1 MRKGEILWA
10 EQALTT
16 DGWQREVRIE
26 LGADGRIAAV
36 ESGCSAQGCPPQG
49 HPPQGDHTQGDHT
62 RGRQVGILLPAPVN
76 LHSHAFQRAMAGLT
90 ERRGPDPRDSFWT
103 WRRLMYRFLER
114 LDPDEFES
122 IAAFAQMQM
131 LEAGFAAVAEF
142 HYVHHQPDGVAYD
155 HLSELSMRV
164 VAAAAQ
170 TGIGLTLLP
179 VLYRYGGCDGKPL
192 EGVQQRFGNSLE
204 GFARLREEVG
214 AAVRGLDADARI
226 GVAIHSLRAVDPEG
240 LAFAAALAPRD
251 PVHIHAA
258 EQTAEVEEV
267 EACFGARPVQWL
279 LANAGVDARW
289 CLVHATHMTPGE
301 TAGLAASGA
310 VAGLCPITEAS
321 LGDGIFDGANHLAQG
336 GRFGVGTDSNIRISL
351 AEELRML
358 EYSQRLRDRAR
369 AVLALPGE
377 STGRTL
383 FEAAARGGAQA
394 AMRDAGSLAP
404 GRLADLVA
412 LDAQAVDLAG
422 RRGDA
427 LLDSFIFTGGDAVI
441 TDIWSAGRH
450 MVEEGRHVHHD
461 AITAR
466 YLDTL
471 DALGE
476 ML

>member
-1 MRKGEILWA
+1 MREREMIRA
-10 EQALTT
+10 EQALTA
-16 DGWQREVRIE
+16 DGWQHDVRIE
-26 LGADGRIAAV
+26 LGADGRIAAI
-36 ESGCSAQGCPPQG
+36 ESGCPAPGCLTPGRLTSGRLSPGNPP
-49 HPPQGDHTQGDHT
+49 P
-62 RGRQVGILLPAPVN
+62 GRQVGILLPAPVN
-76 LHSHAFQRAMAGLT
+76 LHSHAFQRAMASLT

-114 LDPDEFES
+114 LGPDEFES

-142 HYVHHQPDGVAYD
+142 HYVHHQPNGTLYD
-155 HLSELSMRV
+155 RLSELSTRV
-164 VAAAAQ
+164 AAAAAQ

-192 EGVQQRFGNSLE
+192 EGVQRRFGTSPE
-204 GFARLREEVG
+204 GFARLREEAG
-214 AAVRGLDADARI
+214 AAVRALDADARI

-240 LAFAAALAPRD
+240 LAFAAALAPRA
-251 PVHIHAA
+251 PVHIHVA
-258 EQTAEVEEV
+258 EQMAEVEEV
-267 EACFGARPVQWL
+267 EARLGARPVQWL

-301 TAGLAASGA
+301 TAALAGSGA

-321 LGDGIFDGANHLAQG
+321 LGDGIFDGANYLAQG

-369 AVLALPGE
+369 AVLASPGE

-383 FEAAARGGAQA
+383 FEAVARGGAQA

-412 LDAQAVDLAG
+412 LDAKAVDLAG
-422 RRGDA
+422 KRGDA
-427 LLDSFIFTGGDAVI
+427 LLDRFIFTGGDAVI
-441 TDIWSAGRH
+441 TDVWSAGRH
-450 MVEEGRHVHHD
+450 VVEEGRHVRHD

-466 YLDTL
+466 YVDTIN
-471 DALGE
+471 ALGE

>member
-1 MRKGEILWA
+1 MRKREMLWA
-10 EQALTT
+10 EQALTA
-16 DGWQREVRIE
+16 DGWQRDVRVEV
-26 LGADGRIAAV
+26 GTDGRIAAV
-36 ESGCSAQGCPPQG
+36 ESGSPAQG
-49 HPPQGDHTQGDHT
+49 
-62 RGRQVGILLPAPVN
+62 RRAGILLPAPAN

-103 WRRLMYRFLER
+103 WRTLMYRFLDR
-114 LDPDEFES
+114 LGPDEIES
-122 IAAFAQMQM
+122 ITAFAQMQM

-142 HYVHHQPDGVAYD
+142 HYVHHQPGGRPYSR
-155 HLSELSMRV
+155 LSELSNRI
-164 VAAAAQ
+164 VAAASE

-179 VLYRYGGCDGKPL
+179 ALYQHGGCGGLPL
-192 EGVQQRFGNSLE
+192 QAAQLRFGNSPE
-204 GFARLREEVG
+204 RFARLREEAG
-214 AAVRGLDADARI
+214 AAVRALDADART
-226 GVAIHSLRAVDPEG
+226 GVAIHSLRAVDPGG

-267 EACFGARPVQWL
+267 EACLGARPVEWL
-279 LANAGVDARW
+279 LANAGVDERW

-321 LGDGIFDGANHLAQG
+321 LGDGIFDGANHLARG

-369 AVLALPGE
+369 AVLARPGE

-404 GRLADLVA
+404 GRLADLAA
-412 LDAQAVDLAG
+412 LDAEAADLAG
-422 RRGDA
+422 KRGDT
-427 LLDSFIFTGGDAVI
+427 LLDSFIFAGGDAMI
-441 TDIWSAGRH
+441 TDVWSAGRH
-450 MVEEGRHVHHD
+450 VVENGRHVRHD
-461 AITAR
+461 EIAGRYVGAING
-466 YLDTL
+466 LKEVL
-471 DALGE
+471 
-476 ML
+476 

>member
-1 MRKGEILWA
+1 METLWA
-10 EQALTT
+10 EQVLTAG
-16 DGWQREVRIE
+16 GWQRDVRVE
-26 LGADGRIAAV
+26 LGTDGRIVAV
-36 ESGCSAQGCPPQG
+36 EPGSRAQG
-49 HPPQGDHTQGDHT
+49 
-62 RGRQVGILLPAPVN
+62 RRVGILLPAPAN

-103 WRRLMYRFLER
+103 WRTLMYRFLDR
-114 LDPDEFES
+114 LGPDEFES
-122 IAAFAQMQM
+122 IAAFVQMQM

-142 HYVHHQPDGVAYD
+142 HYVHHQPGGRPYSR
-155 HLSELSMRV
+155 LSELSNRV
-164 VAAAAQ
+164 VAAASA

-179 VLYRYGGCDGKPL
+179 VFYRYGGCGGKPL
-192 EGVQQRFGNSLE
+192 QGAQLRFGNSPE
-204 GFARLREEVG
+204 RFARLREE
-214 AAVRGLDADARI
+214 ADAEVRALDADART

-240 LAFAAALAPRD
+240 LAFAAALAPRA
-251 PVHIHAA
+251 PVHIHVA

-267 EACFGARPVQWL
+267 EASLGARPVEWL
-279 LANAGVDARW
+279 LANAGVDERW

-301 TAGLAASGA
+301 TTELGASGA

-321 LGDGIFDGANHLAQG
+321 LGDGIFDGASFHAQG

-369 AVLALPGE
+369 AVLARPDE

-412 LDAQAVDLAG
+412 LDAEGADLAG
-422 RRGDA
+422 KQGDT
-427 LLDSFIFTGGDAVI
+427 LLDSFIFAGGDALV
-441 TDIWSAGRH
+441 TDVWSAGRH
-450 MVEEGRHVHHD
+450 VVENGRHVRHD
-461 AITAR
+461 EITAR
-466 YLDTL
+466 YIGAINGLKEVL
-471 DALGE
+471 
-476 ML
+476 

>member
-1 MRKGEILWA
+1 MREQQMLWA
-10 EQALTT
+10 EQALTA
-16 DGWQREVRIE
+16 DGWHCDVRIE
-26 LGADGRIAAV
+26 LGTDGRIAAV
-36 ESGCSAQGCPPQG
+36 ESGCPAAG
-49 HPPQGDHTQGDHT
+49 H
-62 RGRQVGILLPAPVN
+62 RVGVLVPAPAN

-114 LDPDEFES
+114 LGPDEIES

-142 HYVHHQPDGVAYD
+142 HYVHHQPDGASYD
-155 HLSELSMRV
+155 RLSELSNRI
-164 VAAAAQ
+164 VAAASE

-179 VLYRYGGCDGKPL
+179 ALYQHGGCGGLPL
-192 EGVQQRFGNSLE
+192 QAAQLRFGNSPE
-204 GFARLREEVG
+204 RFARLREEAD
-214 AAVRGLDADARI
+214 AAVRALDADART
-226 GVAIHSLRAVDPEG
+226 GVAIHSLRAVDPGG

-267 EACFGARPVQWL
+267 EACLGARPVEWL
-279 LANAGVDARW
+279 LANAGVDERW

-321 LGDGIFDGANHLAQG
+321 LGDGIFDGANHLARG

-369 AVLALPGE
+369 AVLARPGE

-404 GRLADLVA
+404 GRLADLAA
-412 LDAQAVDLAG
+412 LDAEAADLAG
-422 RRGDA
+422 KRGDT
-427 LLDSFIFTGGDAVI
+427 LLDSFIFAGGDAMI
-441 TDIWSAGRH
+441 TDVWSAGRH
-450 MVEEGRHVHHD
+450 VVENGRHVRHD
-461 AITAR
+461 EITGRYIGAING
-466 YLDTL
+466 LKEVL
-471 DALGE
+471 
-476 ML
+476 